1 MRATSR
7 FRAGRASIS
16 TALLVTAGLAASGL
30 IAAVPASATS
40 GPTAHRII
48 VHPEIS
54 PAGAKSPN
62 ATFGCQSRPMDGS
75 QGPRCYQP
83 AQIQNAYNITPLL
96 NHGINGAG
104 RTIVIVDAY
113 GSPTIASDLQ
123 TFDATMGLPNP
134 SFTEITPAGS
144 PPPFDINDPNQFGW
158 SVETTL
164 DVEWAHVTAPGA
176 NIVLAVAPSNNDSDI
191 LNTTTYVVD
200 HNVGDVISQS
210 FGEAEACMDPTLLNE
225 QHALFAKAVRKGI
238 TLFASSGDSGASQ
251 PSCDPNS
258 TAALFAASTPAS
270 DPNVTGVGGTT
281 LTADPSTGA
290 YQSETAWTEPFGCN
304 PPAVAP
310 TDVNCS
316 GGGFSSVYARPFYQS
331 ALQKNRARGVP
342 DVAYNAGVSGGVL
355 IYSATI
361 NVAEGFPANAAV
373 FFIIGGTSAGSPQWA
388 GLAADGD
395 QLGHHRMGNIDP
407 ALYSIAQAKYQYA
420 AALHDITTGNNDV
433 AEIGGGFNAG
443 PRWDP
448 VTGLGTPN
456 AAKLLPLLVARTS

>member
-1 MRATSR
+1 VRAISR
-7 FRAGRASIS
+7 FRASRASIG
-16 TALLVTAGLAASGL
+16 TALLVTAGLVVSGL
-30 IAAVPASATS
+30 IAAVPASAAA
-40 GPTAHRII
+40 GPTAHRIT

-54 PAGAKSPN
+54 PAGTKAPN
-62 ATFGCQSRPMDGS
+62 ATFGCQTRPIDGS
-75 QGPRCYQP
+75 QGARCYQP

-96 NHGINGAG
+96 NHGINGTG
-104 RTIVIVDAY
+104 RTIVIVDAF

-210 FGEAEACMDPTLLNE
+210 FGEAEACMDPTLLSE

-281 LTADPSTGA
+281 LTADTSTGA
-290 YQSETAWTEPFGCN
+290 YQSETAWTEPSFGCN

-316 GGGFSSVYARPFYQS
+316 GGGFSSVYARPGYQS

-355 IYSATI
+355 IFSATL
-361 NVAEGFPANAAV
+361 NAAFGAPATT
-373 FFIIGGTSAGSPQWA
+373 FFIVGGTSAGSPQWA
-388 GLAADGD
+388 GLAADAD
-395 QLGHHRMGNIDP
+395 QLGRHRMGNIDP
-407 ALYSIAQAKYQYA
+407 ALYSIAKAKKLYA
-420 AALHDITTGNNDV
+420 AAMHDITTGNNDV
-433 AEIGGGFNAG
+433 AEIGGDGFNAG

-456 AAKLLPLLVARTS
+456 AAVLVPLLAVLTS